1 MHEGEVS
8 AALGLAG
15 IPTLSESTMI
25 ARDALIAGYEDA
37 RIHVQHLSCRESVE
51 AVAAAKEAGVHITC
65 EASPHHLALTD
76 EEVRSLDP
84 RFKMHSP
91 LRSEEDRKALVEALR
106 TGLIECVATDHAP
119 HSIDEKEVPFEA
131 AANGI
136 TGLETAFAVLHTE
149 LVVPGVL
156 DLATLIGRMG
166 AGAAVI
172 DLEPPRIAQGA
183 DANLVLCDLDAEWE
197 AGAEGWESRSENCAF
212 AGRTLRGRVLVTVAA
227 GRIAYRN
234 RAFSVGVA
242 A

>member
-1 MHEGEVS
+1 MS
-8 AALGLAG
+8 
-15 IPTLSESTMI
+15 STW
-25 ARDALIAGYEDA
+25 
-37 RIHVQHLSCRESVE
+37 
-51 AVAAAKEAGVHITC
+51 
-65 EASPHHLALTD
+65 
-76 EEVRSLDP
+76 
-84 RFKMHSP
+84 P
-91 LRSEEDRKALVEALR
+91 LLV
-106 TGLIECVATDHAP
+106 G
-119 HSIDEKEVPFEA
+119 
-131 AANGI
+131 G
-136 TGLETAFAVLHTE
+136 
-149 LVVPGVL
+149 
-156 DLATLIGRMG
+156 MG